1 MSKKREQP
9 KEPKTQKNTKKKW
22 NARKAENNKNEKM
35 LIKNKKIPEVPK
47 KPHLQTTS
55 EN

>member
-1 MSKKREQP
+1 MSRKRKKTP
-9 KEPKTQKNTKKKW
+9 KKL
-22 NARKAENNKNEKM
+22 NARKAKNSKNEKM
-35 LIKNKKIPEVPK
+35 LNKNKKIPVVPK